1 MRVFIA
7 VDVDEQIRKALGS
20 LQSEL
25 KSKINVK
32 KSDVKWVR
40 PSSIHLT
47 LKFLGEIK
55 DAQAVEV
62 CDIARQVAQTHSSFE
77 LAVESVGSFGGKSA
91 RVLWVATASGSDEL
105 ARLQKDI
112 EEQLVNAG
120 WPPENRQFTGHLTLC
135 RIRNSK
141 AGFKLAQIA
150 QDYSDYKLGTTY
162 IEAVTVYQSQL
173 TSAGPIYTQLG
184 NYKLL

>member
-7 VDVDEQIRKALGS
+7 VDVDEQIRKVLGS

-40 PSSIHLT
+40 PLSIHLT

-55 DAQAVEV
+55 DAQVVEV
-62 CDIARQVAQTHSSFE
+62 CDIVRQVAQANNNFE
-77 LAVESVGSFGGKSA
+77 LAVESVGSFGGKSV
-91 RVLWVATASGSDEL
+91 RVLWVATAAGGDEL
-105 ARLQKDI
+105 SHLQKDI

-135 RIRNSK
+135 RIRNPK
-141 AGFKLAQIA
+141 AGFQLAQIA
-150 QDYSDYKLGTTY
+150 QDYSDHKLGSTC
-162 IEAVTVYQSQL
+162 IDAVTVYQSQL
-173 TSAGPIYTQLG
+173 TPAGPIYTQLG